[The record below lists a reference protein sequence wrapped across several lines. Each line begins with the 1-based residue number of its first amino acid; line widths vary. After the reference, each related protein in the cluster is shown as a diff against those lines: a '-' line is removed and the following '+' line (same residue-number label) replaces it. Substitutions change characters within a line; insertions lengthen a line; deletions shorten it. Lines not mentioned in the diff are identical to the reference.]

1 MKKLISTILTVTAI
15 LTCIPFSLSAKTVT
29 FSDVSDTAWF
39 NNAAQYCYDL
49 AYMQGTDD
57 GVFSPSANLT
67 RAMACQLIANHSP
80 LPTARY
86 GTPFVDVKDSH
97 WFYEAVGTAYHDGIV
112 SGMTATTFVPGGN
125 ITRQDFVCILYRYAA
140 NNEKVEFS
148 FDRYTDS
155 SSIAEYARDALA
167 WACDKGI
174 ISGYPDSTLKPR
186 GYITRAETAVMMK
199 LLDGVMG
206 HNWVLG
212 ANSERT
218 CNLKGYAEYT
228 CDHCGKGKRIEYSP
242 YHTWNKGVIT
252 KVPTCLENGNKRYT
266 CMSCSL
272 NRNEPIPAP
281 GYHNWTSQI
290 TLAPACFTD
299 GYKKHTCTSCG
310 TSYAELLPKIGH
322 HVYTGW
328 YTETEAT
335 RSVTGVNANKCVY
348 CNYKQTELYR
358 HSSYYQ
364 FSDSI
369 DIPSGG
375 YNVSTRNIG
384 MKVIYTNYALLGT
397 TSASFT
403 SQTRNAVIAFQKE
416 YGLPATGVVDI
427 NTWLTM
433 GYSEYDWYN
442 LAAYIT
448 PRKVTP
454 KDSRQ
459 AHIEAMLSTAYE
471 YAKAGSEYRI
481 GASGEPGTYADCS
494 GLIYQ
499 CLYSVGINPDTN
511 IIDHGLAEY
520 EYTSR
525 WLAADSKL
533 GLSVPVSQIERGDL
547 VFYANNGTSKVIHVG
562 IYAGDGMI
570 YDAWPEIGT
579 TYRSINI
586 RGAYVIKAIR
596 VFP

>member
-1 MKKLISTILTVTAI
+1 MKKLLSTILIFTAI
-15 LTCIPFSLSAKTVT
+15 LTAIPLSISAKTVT
-29 FSDVSDTAWF
+29 FSDVSGTAWY
-39 NNAAQYCYDL
+39 NDAAQYCYDL
-49 AYMQGTDD
+49 AYMQGTKN
-57 GVFSPSANLT
+57 GVFSPSSRLT

-80 LPTARY
+80 LPSASY
-86 GTPFVDVKDSH
+86 HTPFTDVKDSH
-97 WFYEAVGTAYHDGIV
+97 WFSQAVGTAYNDGIV
-112 SGMTATTFVPGGN
+112 SGMTKTTFVPNGN

-140 NNEKVEFS
+140 NKEIVEYKI
-148 FDRYTDS
+148 DRYTDS
-155 SSIAEYARDALA
+155 QSIASYASDAVA

-174 ISGYPDSTLKPR
+174 ISGYPDGTLKPR
-186 GYITRAETAVMMK
+186 GYITRAEAAVMMK
-199 LLDGVMG
+199 SLDSAAGHSWELLSKQD
-206 HNWVLG
+206 
-212 ANSERT
+212 RT
-218 CNLKGYAEYT
+218 CELKGYAEYT
-228 CDHCGKGKRIEYSP
+228 CWHCNTGKRVEYAP
-242 YHTWNKGVIT
+242 YHTWNNGTVT
-252 KVPTCLENGNKRYT
+252 KDATCLEDGNRLY
-266 CMSCSL
+266 SCLSCAAT
-272 NRNEPIPAP
+272 RNEVIAAP
-281 GYHNWTSQI
+281 GRHSWTSKV
-290 TLAPACFTD
+290 TSSPTCFKD
-299 GYKKHTCTSCG
+299 GYKKHTCTRCG

-335 RSVTGVNANKCVY
+335 RTATGVKVNRCTY
-348 CNYKQTELYR
+348 CNYRQTELFR
-358 HSSYYQ
+358 HASYYQ

-369 DIPSGG
+369 NVPSGG
-375 YNVSTRNIG
+375 YNVSTANIG

-397 TSASFT
+397 TNASFT
-403 SQTRNAVIAFQKE
+403 AETKNAVISFQKS
-416 YGLPATGVVDI
+416 YGLPVTGIVDI
-427 NTWLTM
+427 NTWLAM

-442 LAAYIT
+442 LAAYVT

-454 KDSRQ
+454 RDSKE

-471 YAKAGSEYRI
+471 YARAGTEYRI

-533 GLSVPVSQIERGDL
+533 GLSVPVSQIKRGDL
-547 VFYANNGTSKVIHVG
+547 VFYANNGTSRVIHVA

-570 YDAWPEIGT
+570 YDAWPDIGT

-596 VFP
+596 IFP